1 MSVLPQEVHTAL
13 SQLLLGLASADN
25 LVRSQ
30 AEEQLNNEW
39 VQGRPDV
46 LLMGLA
52 EQLQGAEESNVSSQS
67 CIVLLDERNCFK
79 TNN

>member
-13 SQLLLGLASADN
+13 SQLLSALPSADN
-25 LVRSQ
+25 VIRSR

-39 VQGRPDV
+39 VQARPDV

-52 EQLQGAEESNVSSQS
+52 EQLQAAEDPSVSD
-67 CIVLLDERNCFK
+67 VLIWRNAFFF
-79 TNN
+79 